1 MVCRDGTAIKR
12 MCKWLVCPPPVFRAC
27 EQGYI
32 QYSLIDS
39 CCWQVF
45 FHPLQIILLGEQKRE
60 RRRREREQ
68 GRGIKGKKGKTNMY
82 MKTVLFW
89 TCGETHRSLTAWLGH
104 CVHLEHFYSNN
115 TCRPVIQ
122 VETKSLSPSVNPDS
136 GMCTYSCT
144 HWGEP
149 ERAPH

>member
-12 MCKWLVCPPPVFRAC
+12 MCKWLVCSPPVFRLRF

-32 QYSLIDS
+32 QHSLIDS

-60 RRRREREQ
+60 RRRREGRKEGKEERRKKEGEEEG
-68 GRGIKGKKGKTNMY
+68 GRGRRRERKKEGEEGGRGRRRERKKKEGGRGRNKGKTNMY

-89 TCGETHRSLTAWLGH
+89 TCGETHSLG
-104 CVHLEHFYSNN
+104 
-115 TCRPVIQ
+115 
-122 VETKSLSPSVNPDS
+122 
-136 GMCTYSCT
+136 
-144 HWGEP
+144 
-149 ERAPH
+149 